1 MTATKAIAILLALGG
16 LATAVTAAIY
26 WLKASRV
33 SAFHTAA
40 SPSDVTELYILS
52 NEVAFNESSRLNA
65 KAALWT
71 GASAIL
77 NAVATGVG
85 LF

>member
-1 MTATKAIAILLALGG
+1 MTATKVIAILLALGG
-16 LATAVTAAIY
+16 LATAITAAIY
-26 WLKASRV
+26 WRKASRV
-33 SAFHTAA
+33 SAVHTAA
-40 SPSDVTELYILS
+40 SPSDVPELYILS
-52 NEVAFNESSRLNA
+52 NEVAFNESSRLNV

-77 NAVATGVG
+77 NAVATVVG